1 MLFVIVPA
9 YNEAKNIGRVI
20 SGLFETQITQ
30 MRVVVVDDGSTDNTA
45 EIATQ
50 AGAMVLRHEVNR
62 GQGAALQT
70 GNEYA
75 LAHGA
80 SAVVHFDADGQFNP
94 ADIAKALAV
103 MKDKNAEVVLGSR
116 FLDNRSQIPWTKK
129 YIVLP
134 IARLVNHFLTGLNLT
149 DAHNGFRILSRQ
161 ALEKINISQD
171 RMAHNSE
178 IISLIRQKNL
188 SYLEY
193 PVEVTYNEYGQGV
206 EGGLKIILEILQ
218 GRLMR

>member
-20 SGLFETQITQ
+20 SGLFSQGLKNI
-30 MRVVVVDDGSTDNTA
+30 VAVDDGSSDDTFMA
-45 EIATQ
+45 AKL
-50 AGAMVLRHEVNR
+50 AGAVVLRHEINR

-75 LAHGA
+75 LASGA
-80 SAVVHFDADGQFNP
+80 SWVVHFDADGQFNP
-94 ADIAKALAV
+94 ADIAKALVV
-103 MKDKNAEVVLGSR
+103 MKNRNVDVILGSR

-129 YIVLP
+129 YIILP
-134 IARLVNHFLTGLNLT
+134 IARFINYFLTGLKLT
-149 DAHNGFRILSRQ
+149 DAHNGFRILSSR
-161 ALEKINISQD
+161 ALQKINISQD

-178 IISLIRQKNL
+178 IIKQIRQKSL

-193 PVEVTYNEYGQGV
+193 PVEVAYNEYGQGV
-206 EGGLKIILEILQ
+206 GGGLKIILEILQ